1 VSTIKTYKES
11 ERVARWR
18 RRLWDRK
25 LDNAHVEEII
35 NAVMQTEVERDALAR
50 TLATLAAAG
59 IVVGEDGAVR
69 WHGLT
74 GAEIEGQREALQEI
88 RAKAFEEDQYAWHHG
103 VLEPGKPGWFWSVAN
118 AALAAAAG
126 RGAEGETTDA

>member
-1 VSTIKTYKES
+1 MEYHDSYMEES
-11 ERVARWR
+11 HRMYESDMEDKIAD
-18 RRLWDRK
+18 L
-25 LDNAHVEEII
+25 
-35 NAVMQTEVERDALAR
+35 TEERDALAR
-50 TLATLAAAG
+50 TLATLAEAG
-59 IVVGEDGAVR
+59 IVVGEDGAAR

-118 AALAAAAG
+118 DALAAASG
-126 RGAEGETTDA
+126 RGAEGEAGE